1 MAETLID
8 MGLGFI
14 FGFVIGSLTKKHTFI
29 FNININKNESN
40 K

>member
-1 MAETLID
+1 MTETFID

-29 FNININKNESN
+29 FNININESN